1 MERGWEW
8 GGTGCVGGG
17 SRRDQ
22 GELVG
27 GRMMQETES
36 EGLEAEFLQ
45 EGNCSRIDE
54 RQTNYSPCCYGWQQ
68 QQRRQLAV
76 EGEKE
81 RNGGNEAADASKMLD
96 LTRCRRERCGR
107 GWNGRLGNGST
118 SSVSGGHSST
128 AKSKSDATRQ
138 GWKKRGGERD
148 RVTKARRGEQRGGWT
163 GWRSENW
170 KDGRP
175 PDGDRQSNKFQ
186 QSPGFQVPGL
196 SLSLSRNKGV
206 RGRGE

>member
-1 MERGWEW
+1 
-8 GGTGCVGGG
+8 
-17 SRRDQ
+17 
-22 GELVG
+22 
-27 GRMMQETES
+27 MQETES

-81 RNGGNEAADASKMLD
+81 RNGGNEAADGSKMLD
-96 LTRCRRERCGR
+96 LTRCRRERRGR

-138 GWKKRGGERD
+138 GWKKEVER
-148 RVTKARRGEQRGGWT
+148 ET
-163 GWRSENW
+163 G
-170 KDGRP
+170 
-175 PDGDRQSNKFQ
+175 
-186 QSPGFQVPGL
+186 
-196 SLSLSRNKGV
+196 
-206 RGRGE
+206 